1 MGRAERRALIMAIE
15 NFDEVKAYFDTNKDT
30 EEIKNYIGGLNPV
43 TTDRAN
49 AFLNTEDGKKLLQP
63 KLDTYHNKGLES
75 WKTNNLDTL
84 VAAKVKE
91 LHPDADPKDLALNK
105 LQAQLDKMQGD
116 SARKDLT
123 NKTLKQFQE
132 KKLPAELVDFII
144 GADEDATSKN
154 LEMLTALFAK
164 HDEAI
169 KTEFAK
175 SNSYTPPN
183 TKGNLGKE
191 EEAARAEIAKFMGK

>member
-1 MGRAERRALIMAIE
+1 MAIE

-43 TTDRAN
+43 TTDRVG

-63 KLDTYHNKGLES
+63 KLDVYHSKSLKS
-75 WKTNNLDTL
+75 WQENNLEAL
-84 VAAKVKE
+84 VSAKVKE
-91 LHPDADPKDLALNK
+91 LHPDADPKDTALNK

-132 KKLPAELVDFII
+132 AKLPSELVDFMI
-144 GADEDATSKN
+144 GKDEEETTKN
-154 LEMLTALFAK
+154 VAALTALFAT
-164 HDEAI
+164 HDEVI

-175 SNSYTPPN
+175 SNSYTPPS

-191 EEAARAEIAKFMGK
+191 EEKARAEIAKFMK